1 LITIHV
7 PAREDATR
15 VFRAIPRISGV
26 PTDVGPSPPMD
37 LQPPSTP
44 PTSRVLD
51 RPPAT
56 TAGSAASPDAPGAV
70 RALARL
76 LRPRQWIK
84 NAFVLAPMVFA
95 GVYLEPGAVPR
106 ALAAAALFCVA
117 ASAVYVFNDLMDVER
132 DRLHP
137 VKRHTRPLAS
147 GAVSLATARGVLGA
161 LVLALAVGLAA
172 FPTLAPALAGYLA
185 LNAAY
190 TLRLKHVAVVDLFCI
205 AGGFVLRIHAG
216 ARAVD
221 VPLSSWMLI
230 TTLALALY
238 LAAVKRRQELASSGP
253 EARRVLGQYTL
264 PLLDGYAQT
273 AASASIVFYS
283 LYVIDVR
290 PELAVTV
297 PFVLLGIFRYSYLV
311 QTRNLGESPTEA
323 VWNDLPLIL
332 TVLGWGAIC
341 VYALW
346 PGR

>member
-1 LITIHV
+1 
-7 PAREDATR
+7 
-15 VFRAIPRISGV
+15 
-26 PTDVGPSPPMD
+26 
-37 LQPPSTP
+37 
-44 PTSRVLD
+44 
-51 RPPAT
+51 
-56 TAGSAASPDAPGAV
+56 
-70 RALARL
+70 
-76 LRPRQWIK
+76 
-84 NAFVLAPMVFA
+84 MVFA
-95 GVYLEPGAVPR
+95 GVYLQPGAVPR
-106 ALAAAALFCVA
+106 ALAAVALFCVA
-117 ASAVYVFNDLMDVER
+117 ASAVYVFNDLLDVER

-147 GAVSLATARGVLGA
+147 GAVSVATGRAILAVL
-161 LVLALAVGLAA
+161 LVALAAGVAA
-172 FPTLAPALAGYLA
+172 FPAVAVPFAGYLA

-190 TLRLKHVAVVDLFCI
+190 SLRLKHVAVVDLFCV
-205 AGGFVLRIHAG
+205 AGGFVLRIYAG

-230 TTLALALY
+230 TTLSLALY
-238 LAAVKRRQELASSGP
+238 LAAVKRRQELATSGP

-290 PELAVTV
+290 PELAVSV

-323 VWNDLPLIL
+323 VWSDLPLIL

-341 VYALW
+341 VHALW
-346 PGR
+346 PAS

>member
-1 LITIHV
+1 M
-7 PAREDATR
+7 
-15 VFRAIPRISGV
+15 S
-26 PTDVGPSPPMD
+26 PSPD
-37 LQPPSTP
+37 RQPS
-44 PTSRVLD
+44 
-51 RPPAT
+51 PAT
-56 TAGSAASPDAPGAV
+56 PAGRAPHARPGTA
-70 RALARL
+70 RALAGL

-84 NAFVLAPMVFA
+84 NAFVLAPMLFA
-95 GVYLEPGAVPR
+95 GVYLQAGALPR
-106 ALAAAALFCVA
+106 ALAAVALFCIA
-117 ASAVYVFNDLMDVER
+117 ASAVYIFNDLHDVER

-137 VKRHTRPLAS
+137 LKRTTRPLVS
-147 GAVSLATARGVLGA
+147 GAVSLRTARMILAA
-161 LVLALAVGLAA
+161 LVVALAAGLAA
-172 FPTLAPALAGYLA
+172 FPAVAPALAGYVA

-205 AGGFVLRIHAG
+205 AGGFVLRIYAG

-238 LAAVKRRQELASSGP
+238 LAAVKRRQELATSGP
-253 EARRVLGQYTL
+253 GARARQGQYTV

-290 PELAVTV
+290 PELTVTV

-332 TVLGWGAIC
+332 TLLAWSALC

-346 PGR
+346 PAA